1 MANKEGTGD
10 EEGDLLRVLEPDAV
24 LGELRQKFEVT
35 QVLESKVGIGEYNLK
50 PLTTFGGVRGYEEV
64 ERYWVK
70 DPFAFV
76 VILFNEKDNEYLHY
90 VVEPALTV
98 FERALLEKI
107 YEDLRDILILEEI
120 PTEARKSEI
129 LREKTKSLIAGYK
142 IPLGPYS
149 LDRILYYT
157 ERNYIG
163 FGRIDALLKD
173 PLLEDISCDG
183 VDVPVFLY
191 HKKYRNI
198 KTNIV
203 MGEEELDLFVTSL
216 AQRCGKHISGGR
228 PMVSA
233 TMPDGSRLQA
243 TLGREISSRGS
254 SFSIRKFSENPF
266 TPVEL
271 IKFKTFSV
279 DMLVYLWM
287 AIENNRSLIFA
298 GGTAAG
304 KTSSLNAVSLFIP
317 PISKIITIED
327 TRELTLYHENWIASV
342 TREPFIKG
350 EDTAIDMY
358 DLLRQALRQRPE
370 YIIVGEIRGAEAL
383 TLFQAMST
391 GHTTYSTM
399 HAGNVQEVVSRL
411 ENEPINVPSVMLQA
425 LDIVSVQ
432 ALLYVG
438 KERVRR
444 TYIIVELTGIDP
456 TTGDI
461 RINVLF
467 KWNPVN
473 DTFEKIGDSHVLR
486 EIMKQRGW
494 TLTEL
499 NAEMENR
506 KKVLEYLIEKDIRY
520 YLDIA
525 RVVQM
530 YYQHPE
536 KVLKSIADGVYI

>member
-1 MANKEGTGD
+1 MAKEVNED
-10 EEGDLLRVLEPDAV
+10 DLLRALEPDAV
-24 LGELRQKFEVT
+24 LEELRQKLHET
-35 QVLESKVGIGEYNLK
+35 KGLESKVGIGEYNLK
-50 PLTTFGGVRGYEEV
+50 PLASFEGVSGYEEV

-70 DPFAFV
+70 DPFVFI
-76 VILFNEKDNEYLHY
+76 VILFNEKDNVYLYH
-90 VVEPALTV
+90 VVEPALTP

-107 YEDLRDILILEEI
+107 YEDLKDILILEEI
-120 PTEARKSEI
+120 PTEAKKSEV
-129 LREKTKSLIAGYK
+129 LKEKTKKLVQGYK
-142 IPLGPYS
+142 MPISPSS
-149 LDRILYYT
+149 LDKILYYT

-163 FGRIDALLKD
+163 YGRID
-173 PLLEDISCDG
+173 PLMNDRLIEDVSCDG

-191 HKKYRNI
+191 HRRYQNI

-203 MGEEELDLFVTSL
+203 MGEDELDLFVTAL
-216 AQRCGKHISGGR
+216 AQRCGKHLSAGR

-233 TMPDGSRLQA
+233 TMPEGSRLQA
-243 TLGREISSRGS
+243 TLGREISTRGS

-271 IKFKTFSV
+271 IKHRTFSV
-279 DMLVYLWM
+279 DMLAYLWM

-317 PISKIITIED
+317 PISKIISIED
-327 TRELTLYHENWIASV
+327 TRELTLYHENWIASL
-342 TREPFIKG
+342 TREPFILG
-350 EDTAIDMY
+350 EDSAIDMF

-399 HAGNVQEVVSRL
+399 HAGSVQEVVSRL

-432 ALLYVG
+432 ALLNVG
-438 KERVRR
+438 EKRVRR
-444 TYIIVELTGIDP
+444 TYIIVELTGMDP
-456 TTGDI
+456 NTGDI

-467 KWNPVN
+467 KWNPVE
-473 DTFEKIGDSHVLR
+473 DKFERIGESQVLR
-486 EIMKQRGW
+486 DIMKQRGW
-494 TLTEL
+494 TAEEMDEEL
-499 NAEMENR
+499 ENR
-506 KKVLEYLIEKDIRY
+506 RKVLEYLVEKDIRY
-520 YLDIA
+520 YRDIA
-525 RVVQM
+525 RIIQM
-530 YYQHPE
+530 YYQNPDR
-536 KVLKSIADGVYI
+536 VLKGIAEGVYI

>member
-1 MANKEGTGD
+1 LAKESTEGAD
-10 EEGDLLRVLEPDAV
+10 EEDLLRALEQDTVLE
-24 LGELRQKFEVT
+24 ELQQKLSKA
-35 QVLESKVGIGEYNLK
+35 QVLESKAGIGEYNLK
-50 PLTTFGGVRGYEEV
+50 PLTTFEGVKGYEEV

-76 VILFNEKDNEYLHY
+76 VILFNEKENEYLYH
-90 VVEPALTV
+90 VVEPALTA
-98 FERALLEKI
+98 FERTLLEKI
-107 YEDLRDILILEEI
+107 YDDLRDILILEEI
-120 PTEARKSEI
+120 PTEAKKSEI
-129 LREKTKSLIAGYK
+129 LKQKTKELVKGYR
-142 IPLGPYS
+142 IPLSPGS
-149 LDRILYYT
+149 LDKILYYT

-163 FGRIDALLKD
+163 YGFVDPLLKD
-173 PLLEDISCDG
+173 PAIEDISCDG

-191 HKKYRNI
+191 HRKYQNI

-203 MGEEELDLFVTSL
+203 MNEEELDLFVTTL
-216 AQRCGKHISGGR
+216 AQRCGKHLSAGR

-271 IKFKTFSV
+271 IRFGTFSV

-298 GGTAAG
+298 GGTASG

-342 TREPFIKG
+342 TREPFISG
-350 EDTAIDMY
+350 EDSAIDMF

-425 LDIVSVQ
+425 LDIISVQ

-456 TTGDI
+456 NTGDI

-473 DTFEKIGDSHVLR
+473 DTFERIGDSHVLR

-499 NAEMENR
+499 NKEMENR
-506 KKVLEYLIEKDIRY
+506 KKVLQYLIEKDIRY
-520 YLDIA
+520 YMDIA
-525 RVVQM
+525 RIVQM
-530 YYQHPE
+530 YYQNPDR
-536 KVLKSIADGVYI
+536 VLKNIADGVYI

>member
-1 MANKEGTGD
+1 LAKESTEGAD
-10 EEGDLLRVLEPDAV
+10 EEDLLRALEQDTVLE
-24 LGELRQKFEVT
+24 ELQQKLSKA
-35 QVLESKVGIGEYNLK
+35 QVLESKAGIGEYNLK
-50 PLTTFGGVRGYEEV
+50 PLTTFEGVKGYEEV

-76 VILFNEKDNEYLHY
+76 VILFNEKENEYLYH
-90 VVEPALTV
+90 VVEPALTA
-98 FERALLEKI
+98 FERTLLEKI
-107 YEDLRDILILEEI
+107 YDDLRDILILEEI
-120 PTEARKSEI
+120 PTEAKKSEI
-129 LREKTKSLIAGYK
+129 LKQKTKELVKGYR
-142 IPLGPYS
+142 IPLSSGS
-149 LDRILYYT
+149 LDKILYYT

-163 FGRIDALLKD
+163 YGFVDPLLKD
-173 PLLEDISCDG
+173 PAIEDISCDG

-191 HKKYRNI
+191 HRKYQNI

-203 MGEEELDLFVTSL
+203 MNEEELDLFVTTL
-216 AQRCGKHISGGR
+216 AQRCGKHLSAGR

-271 IKFKTFSV
+271 IRFGTFSV

-287 AIENNRSLIFA
+287 AIENNRSLVFA
-298 GGTAAG
+298 GGTASG

-342 TREPFIKG
+342 TRESFISG
-350 EDTAIDMY
+350 EDSAIDMF

-425 LDIVSVQ
+425 LDIISVQ

-456 TTGDI
+456 NTGDI

-473 DTFEKIGDSHVLR
+473 DTFERIGDSHVLR

-499 NAEMENR
+499 NKEMENR
-506 KKVLEYLIEKDIRY
+506 KKVLQYLIEKDIRY
-520 YLDIA
+520 YMDIA
-525 RVVQM
+525 RIVQM
-530 YYQHPE
+530 YYQNPDR
-536 KVLKSIADGVYI
+536 VLKNIADGVYI

>member
-1 MANKEGTGD
+1 MAKESTEGAD
-10 EEGDLLRVLEPDAV
+10 EEDLLRALEQDTVLE
-24 LGELRQKFEVT
+24 ELQQKLSKA
-35 QVLESKVGIGEYNLK
+35 QVLESKAGIGEYNLK
-50 PLTTFGGVRGYEEV
+50 PLTTFEGVKGYEEV

-76 VILFNEKDNEYLHY
+76 VILFNEKENEYLYH
-90 VVEPALTV
+90 VVEPALTA
-98 FERALLEKI
+98 FERTLLEKI
-107 YEDLRDILILEEI
+107 YDDLRDILILEEI
-120 PTEARKSEI
+120 PTEAKKSEI
-129 LREKTKSLIAGYK
+129 LKQKTKELVKGYR
-142 IPLGPYS
+142 IPLSSGS
-149 LDRILYYT
+149 LDKILYYT

-163 FGRIDALLKD
+163 YGFVDPLLKD
-173 PLLEDISCDG
+173 PAIEDISCDG

-191 HKKYRNI
+191 HRKYQNI

-203 MGEEELDLFVTSL
+203 MNEEELDLFVTTL
-216 AQRCGKHISGGR
+216 AQRCGKHLSAGR

-271 IKFKTFSV
+271 IRFGTFSV

-298 GGTAAG
+298 GGTASG

-342 TREPFIKG
+342 TRESFISG
-350 EDTAIDMY
+350 EDSAIDMF

-425 LDIVSVQ
+425 LDIISVQ

-456 TTGDI
+456 NTGDI

-473 DTFEKIGDSHVLR
+473 DTFERIGDSHVLR

-499 NAEMENR
+499 NKEMENR
-506 KKVLEYLIEKDIRY
+506 KKVLQYLIEKDIRY
-520 YLDIA
+520 YMDIA
-525 RVVQM
+525 RIVQM
-530 YYQHPE
+530 YYQNPDR
-536 KVLKSIADGVYI
+536 VLKNIADGVYI